1 MTDDHD
7 IAEEKRILDKS
18 RPSKTRVWPD
28 NGIFCHY
35 GLHKDLTWRA
45 VVCAS
50 EGEAKAVLGPDVERV
65 DAALAYME
73 PEEKVVWETPGVEF
87 VKVEFLP
94 PLWVRR
100 DQL

>member
-45 VVCAS
+45 VV
-50 EGEAKAVLGPDVERV
+50 LR
-65 DAALAYME
+65 
-73 PEEKVVWETPGVEF
+73 
-87 VKVEFLP
+87 
-94 PLWVRR
+94 
-100 DQL
+100 

>member
-1 MTDDHD
+1 V
-7 IAEEKRILDKS
+7 R
-18 RPSKTRVWPD
+18 
-28 NGIFCHY
+28 
-35 GLHKDLTWRA
+35 
-45 VVCAS
+45 
-50 EGEAKAVLGPDVERV
+50 GEAKAVLGPDVERV